1 MAAKRTAAEPVVES
15 ADVARSFLPLDG
27 TLECTVTSQFKV
39 NYGDY
44 EAHHVFAAAKG
55 TFDAQADPDKV
66 AEYMDER
73 VFSLMAP
80 QIKAAQEFAI
90 RESFVRKFET
100 G

>member
-1 MAAKRTAAEPVVES
+1 MAAKRTAVEPAVDVTEVE
-15 ADVARSFLPLDG
+15 RSFLPLDG
-27 TLECTVTSQFKV
+27 KLECTVSSKFNV

-44 EAHHVFAAAKG
+44 EKHEIFACAKG
-55 TFDAQADPDKV
+55 MFDSEADPDKV

-80 QIKAAQEFAI
+80 QIKAAQDFAI
-90 RESFVRKFET
+90 RESFARKFET